1 MIAQRLET
9 PNSEVAAVE
18 KPVLPDGRRTPD
30 DGPRLKILLVSH
42 KFPPFIGGIEMHSFE
57 VGRRMAAM
65 GHSVTVLTGDP
76 SDRLAREEMVSGM
89 RILRV
94 PTYPRSSDVFFAPG
108 VYREVV
114 RGTWDIIHVQGFHT
128 FVPPIAMLGA
138 IRKSAPFAITF
149 HSGGHSSRV
158 RNVIR
163 GAQRAILRPLI
174 VQADQLIAVS
184 EFEADYFARGLRVA
198 RERIVVVPNGAE
210 IETPF
215 DVAPASQS
223 NPLILTIG
231 RLERY
236 KGHQRVIAAFKE
248 LLKKRPGANLV
259 VLGEGPYKAQL
270 SALVQQLGLEGRVT
284 IGGIP
289 PENRRQMGRV
299 LSRASAVVLLSDYEA
314 HPVAAL
320 EAIALGRP
328 VLASNSTGFA
338 EMAAKGLLRG
348 VDPTS
353 SPQAIAEAII
363 EELERPPTSR
373 RRVAIN
379 NWNDCAGALL
389 AVYRETLRR
398 RQAAGAPNTSRETNL
413 GPVLTHEAKG
423 AGS

>member
-1 MIAQRLET
+1 MIEQSLDARDSRTVSIDEPVVSEGPRT
-9 PNSEVAAVE
+9 PN
-18 KPVLPDGRRTPD
+18 DGARP
-30 DGPRLKILLVSH
+30 KILLVSH

-76 SDRLAREEMVSGM
+76 SDRLAKEEMVSGM
-89 RILRV
+89 RVLRV
-94 PTYPRSSDVFFAPG
+94 PAYPRSSDVFFAPG

-128 FVPPIAMLGA
+128 FVPPIAMLAA
-138 IRKSAPFAITF
+138 IRKSAAFAITF
-149 HSGGHSSRV
+149 HSGGHSSRL

-174 VQADQLIAVS
+174 VRADKLIAVS
-184 EFEADYFARGLRVA
+184 EFEADHFARGLRVA
-198 RERIVVVPNGAE
+198 RDRIVVVPNGAE
-210 IETPF
+210 IDTPL
-215 DVAPASQS
+215 DVEPTGQS
-223 NPLILTIG
+223 SPLILTVG

-236 KGHQRVIAAFKE
+236 KGHQRVIAAFSE
-248 LLKKRPGANLV
+248 LLKKRPGANLL

-270 SALVQQLGLEGRVT
+270 SALVLQLGLEGHVV

-289 PENRRQMGRV
+289 PEHRRQMGQV
-299 LSRASAVVLLSDYEA
+299 LSSASVVVLLSDYEA

-348 VDPTS
+348 IDPTS
-353 SPQAIAEAII
+353 SPQAVAQAII
-363 EELERPPTSR
+363 EEIDRPPTGR
-373 RRVAIN
+373 PRVAIA

-389 AVYRETLRR
+389 AVYREALVR
-398 RQAAGAPNTSRETNL
+398 RQSAGAPDTSSEMNF